1 MNVVFGRIFRIVR
14 FCCLFYCVWGNPRAQ
29 PGPPQE
35 TDKTCRPDLVDLESL
50 DAGIRTDIRYAG
62 SNNFLGRPVYPEPAA
77 FLQRPSAEA
86 LLRVHKSLTQK
97 GYGLLILDAY
107 RPWSITRIF
116 WEVTPVEKRAFVADP
131 AKGSKHN
138 RGCAI
143 DLTLYR
149 LQDKEEVP
157 MPSGFDEM
165 SERAHP
171 RYQGGSRAARKA
183 RDLLR
188 KAMEREGFSVQP
200 NEWWHFNHH
209 TCGCY
214 PLLDIS
220 FKDIRKQKPSE
231 KKR

>member
-1 MNVVFGRIFRIVR
+1 
-14 FCCLFYCVWGNPRAQ
+14 
-29 PGPPQE
+29 
-35 TDKTCRPDLVDLESL
+35 
-50 DAGIRTDIRYAG
+50 
-62 SNNFLGRPVYPEPAA
+62 
-77 FLQRPSAEA
+77 
-86 LLRVHKSLTQK
+86 
-97 GYGLLILDAY
+97 
-107 RPWSITRIF
+107 
-116 WEVTPVEKRAFVADP
+116 
-131 AKGSKHN
+131 
-138 RGCAI
+138 
-143 DLTLYR
+143 
-149 LQDKEEVP
+149 

-200 NEWWHFNHH
+200 NEWWHFNHR